1 MGHLH
6 TFKKPKKNATN
17 PAITIS
23 QRNTISNNVLLL
35 LYTAMPAK
43 LTQLEG
49 CCCKIQQCSVLP
61 SYNALLQKQHF
72 APIHHHIMLCFTICC
87 TTIHCFVAPPYN
99 TPYYTPLQCSFASIA
114 TYNSLLHPY
123 KMHCCTLLQCSVA
136 PYHTNPC
143 CPIILC
149 PVALWYND
157 LFYTII
163 QCIVVPSYNAVLHHH
178 SILCC
183 TISQCSVAQTTMLCC
198 TFIRCSVASS
208 YNSLLHHHIAVFHLV
223 HHHTMLGCNVIH
235 CLFLFHPSLICYNN
249 IQCSNAHVL
258 WNLPLKKQHCCDT
271 AAYCL
276 MKG

>member
-49 CCCKIQQCSVLP
+49 CCCKIQQCSVSP
-61 SYNALLQKQHF
+61 SYNALLQKQQF

-99 TPYYTPLQCSFASIA
+99 IPYYTPLQCSFASIA

-149 PVALWYND
+149 PVAL
-157 LFYTII
+157 
-163 QCIVVPSYNAVLHHH
+163 
-178 SILCC
+178 
-183 TISQCSVAQTTMLCC
+183 
-198 TFIRCSVASS
+198 
-208 YNSLLHHHIAVFHLV
+208 
-223 HHHTMLGCNVIH
+223 
-235 CLFLFHPSLICYNN
+235 
-249 IQCSNAHVL
+249 
-258 WNLPLKKQHCCDT
+258 
-271 AAYCL
+271 
-276 MKG
+276 

>member
-61 SYNALLQKQHF
+61 SYNALLQKQQF

-87 TTIHCFVAPPYN
+87 TTIHCFVAPSYN
-99 TPYYTPLQCSFASIA
+99 IPYYTPLQCSFAS
-114 TYNSLLHPY
+114 TYNSLLHPF

-136 PYHTNPC
+136 PSYKSLLPHHTMPC
-143 CPIILC
+143 CIMIQWSVWHNHTMHC
-149 PVALWYND
+149 W
-157 LFYTII
+157 TII
-163 QCIVVPSYNAVLHHH
+163 QCSAASSFNSLLHH
-178 SILCC
+178 L
-183 TISQCSVAQTTMLCC
+183 TMLCC
-198 TFIRCSVASS
+198 TNYNALLHLHKMNCCIIIQFIVASS
-208 YNSLLHHHIAVFHLV
+208 QCCRPPHTPSYNAGL
-223 HHHTMLGCNVIH
+223 
-235 CLFLFHPSLICYNN
+235 
-249 IQCSNAHVL
+249 
-258 WNLPLKKQHCCDT
+258 
-271 AAYCL
+271 
-276 MKG
+276 

>member
-49 CCCKIQQCSVLP
+49 CCCKIQQCSVSP
-61 SYNALLQKQHF
+61 SYNALLQKQQF

-87 TTIHCFVAPPYN
+87 TTIHCFVAPSYN
-99 TPYYTPLQCSFASIA
+99 IPYYTPLQRSFASIA

-136 PYHTNPC
+136 PYHTNLC

-157 LFYTII
+157 LFYTIK
-163 QCIVVPSYNAVLHHH
+163 QCIVEPSYC
-178 SILCC
+178 I
-183 TISQCSVAQTTMLCC
+183 IIQFSVAP
-198 TFIRCSVASS
+198 SHNA
-208 YNSLLHHHIAVFHLV
+208 LLHKLQCFVA
-223 HHHTMLGCNVIH
+223 
-235 CLFLFHPSLICYNN
+235 PS
-249 IQCSNAHVL
+249 
-258 WNLPLKKQHCCDT
+258 
-271 AAYCL
+271 
-276 MKG
+276 

>member
-49 CCCKIQQCSVLP
+49 CCCKIQQCSVSP
-61 SYNALLQKQHF
+61 SYNALLQKQQF

-99 TPYYTPLQCSFASIA
+99 IPYYTPLQCSFASIA

-136 PYHTNPC
+136 PSYKSLLPHHTMPC
-143 CPIILC
+143 CIMIQWSVLHNHTMHC
-149 PVALWYND
+149 CA
-157 LFYTII
+157 II
-163 QCIVVPSYNAVLHHH
+163 QCSAASSFNSLLHH
-178 SILCC
+178 L
-183 TISQCSVAQTTMLCC
+183 TMLCC
-198 TFIRCSVASS
+198 TNYDDLLDLHKMYCCIIIQFIVASS
-208 YNSLLHHHIAVFHLV
+208 HCRVPPRTPSYNAWL
-223 HHHTMLGCNVIH
+223 
-235 CLFLFHPSLICYNN
+235 
-249 IQCSNAHVL
+249 
-258 WNLPLKKQHCCDT
+258 
-271 AAYCL
+271 
-276 MKG
+276 

>member
-61 SYNALLQKQHF
+61 SYNALLQKQQF

-87 TTIHCFVAPPYN
+87 TTIHCFVAPWHTIYPITPHYN
-99 TPYYTPLQCSFASIA
+99 A
-114 TYNSLLHPY
+114 LLHQ
-123 KMHCCTLLQCSVA
+123 HTILCCTLIKFIVA
-136 PYHTNPC
+136 LYYITHALWHHHTNLC

-183 TISQCSVAQTTMLCC
+183 TILQCSVAQITMLCC
-198 TFIRCSVASS
+198 TFIRCTVASS
-208 YNSLLHHHIAVFHLV
+208 HNSLLHHHIAVFHLI

-235 CLFLFHPSLICYNN
+235 CHFLFHPSLICYNN
-249 IQCSNAHVL
+249 IQCSNAQVL
-258 WNLPLKKQHCCDT
+258 
-271 AAYCL
+271 
-276 MKG
+276 

>member
-49 CCCKIQQCSVLP
+49 CCCKIQQCSVSP
-61 SYNALLQKQHF
+61 SYNALLQKQQF

-87 TTIHCFVAPPYN
+87 TTIHCFVAPSYN
-99 TPYYTPLQCSFASIA
+99 IPYYTPLQRSFASIA

-136 PYHTNPC
+136 PSYKSLLPHHTMPC
-143 CPIILC
+143 CIMIQWSVLHNQTMHC
-149 PVALWYND
+149 W
-157 LFYTII
+157 TII
-163 QCIVVPSYNAVLHHH
+163 LHHH

-183 TISQCSVAQTTMLCC
+183 TISQCSVAQTTMICW
-198 TFIRCSVASS
+198 TFIRCTVASS
-208 YNSLLHHHIAVFHLV
+208 HNSLLHHHIAVFHLV
-223 HHHTMLGCNVIH
+223 HHHIMLGCNVIH
-235 CLFLFHPSLICYNN
+235 CHFLFHPSLICYN

-258 WNLPLKKQHCCDT
+258 
-271 AAYCL
+271 
-276 MKG
+276 

>member
-61 SYNALLQKQHF
+61 SYNALLQKQQF

-87 TTIHCFVAPPYN
+87 TTIHCFVAPSYN
-99 TPYYTPLQCSFASIA
+99 IPYYTPLQCSFAS

-123 KMHCCTLLQCSVA
+123 KMHCCTLLHYTCSVA
-136 PYHTNPC
+136 PSYKY
-143 CPIILC
+143 IS
-149 PVALWYND
+149 VAPSYYALLHYD
-157 LFYTII
+157 TMICFT
-163 QCIVVPSYNAVLHHH
+163 QSYNA
-178 SILCC
+178 
-183 TISQCSVAQTTMLCC
+183 
-198 TFIRCSVASS
+198 
-208 YNSLLHHHIAVFHLV
+208 LLN
-223 HHHTMLGCNVIH
+223 HHTMQCCIIIQFSVA
-235 CLFLFHPSLICYNN
+235 PSHNALLHKL
-249 IQCSNAHVL
+249 QCFVAPS
-258 WNLPLKKQHCCDT
+258 
-271 AAYCL
+271 
-276 MKG
+276 